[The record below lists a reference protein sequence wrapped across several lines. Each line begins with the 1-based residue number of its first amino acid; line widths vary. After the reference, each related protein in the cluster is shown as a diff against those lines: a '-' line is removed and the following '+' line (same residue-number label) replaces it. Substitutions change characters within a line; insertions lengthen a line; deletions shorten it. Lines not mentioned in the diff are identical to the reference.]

1 MFQREGN
8 PTVALPKSL
17 NDDVG
22 PREREE
28 GEQDFRADRVEEFS
42 EKSFSISA
50 WVSRNVDE
58 RVDLR
63 RSDGQIGYRC
73 TCKKFVSSGEVCR
86 HVWAT
91 LLTADVI
98 GALESWNL
106 EEGDHLL
113 ADEPDAD
120 NEDFGEEESGGPIN
134 ERRIVTQS
142 KPLKRQA
149 DWKSHLATLRQ
160 TMLQSGARTVPAP
173 VSDLQIVYLIDA
185 QATLEGNGIAL
196 DLCTRERKKDGQ
208 WGKERTANISPDTVA
223 RLADPSDREILSRLH
238 GAKAGYL
245 GYYSSTGDT
254 RFYLRQAQEAQIL
267 MSACQTGRCFL
278 HLEPEGATL
287 PMQWDDGSPWE
298 FHLSVQLDQESG
310 RYMVRGELRREG
322 QSLSLDDAPLLTHG
336 GFVFTRTHIAR
347 FDDHDAFQWIIF
359 LRRHK
364 SLQVPAAQADDLLK
378 TLTDLPQLPPLE
390 LPEEL
395 RPEEISPQ
403 PRLRLRI
410 EQPRRNGDGAERLV
424 GHVSFDYAGTL
435 IPMNDPGSGVYQSEP
450 RRLLRRDPAAEA
462 SALSLLLSVGFK
474 LSPGASAQE
483 PQELALPPRLLPQAV
498 RRLTEMHWHVEAE
511 GKLYRQSGKVKI
523 EVSSGIDWFEL
534 HGEADFGGQTVK
546 LPKLLAAL
554 RKGEKTVLL
563 GDGSLGVLPEQW
575 LKQYGALASMG
586 TDEGD
591 HLKFSRTQIGLL
603 DALLASQPEA
613 SCDELFQQAR
623 QQLLTFSGVEPGDAP
638 AGFVGTLRPYQRDG
652 LGWMRFLRDFRFG
665 GCLADD
671 MGLGKTVQVLALLED
686 RRDLRPAEVSSNGHG
701 PQESL
706 SLVVAPRSLIF
717 NWMEEAARFSP
728 NLRVLDHTGVLRG
741 KSPEAFAG
749 CDLVLTT
756 YGTLR
761 NDIEMMRAVRFDY
774 VILDEA
780 QAIKN
785 SATGSAKAVRL
796 LQGDHRLA
804 LSGTP
809 VQNHLGEL
817 WSLFEFL
824 NPGMLGSARAFEA
837 AGAGARVVEQE
848 TRQVLAR
855 ALRPFIL
862 RRTKGQVARDLP
874 ARIEQTIHCELGAAQ
889 RKLYDE
895 LRDHYRQSLMTRIE
909 KEGMNKAKIQI
920 LEALL
925 RLRQAACHP
934 GLIDKSHRNLGSAKL
949 DALLPQLAEVVDGNH
964 KALVFSQFTSL
975 LSIVRER
982 LDKEKIVYEYLD
994 GRTRDRAERVRRFQT
1009 DDNCKLFLIS
1019 LKAGGLGLNL
1029 TAAEYVFLLD
1039 PWWNPAVEAQAI
1051 DRAHRIGQSRQVFA
1065 YRLIA
1070 KDTVE
1075 EKVVQLQATKRE
1087 LADAILN
1094 ADNSIISTI
1103 GKEEL
1108 QLLLS

>member
-1 MFQREGN
+1 
-8 PTVALPKSL
+8 VALPKSFIQT
-17 NDDVG
+17 V
-22 PREREE
+22 RERDRLG
-28 GEQDFRADRVEEFS
+28 GERDLHSDFVAD
-42 EKSFSISA
+42 
-50 WVSRNVDE
+50 VDE
-58 RVDLR
+58 QPQGTIIGSVISPEEDSEVHLR
-63 RSDGQIGYRC
+63 RHDNTVSYQC
-73 TCKKFVSSGEVCR
+73 TCDAFRSSGRVCR

-91 LLTADVI
+91 LLSADQI
-98 GALESWNL
+98 GYLDSWDL
-106 EEGDHLL
+106 EEGDSL
-113 ADEPDAD
+113 APEDSEDDAL
-120 NEDFGEEESGGPIN
+120 EEERGGPIN
-134 ERRIVTQS
+134 ERRIVTES

-149 DWKSHLATLRQ
+149 DWKSHLANLQ
-160 TMLQSGARTVPAP
+160 QAMLQSGARTVPPP
-173 VSDLQIVYLIDA
+173 VADLQILYMVDA
-185 QATLEGNGIAL
+185 VATLEGNGIAL
-196 DLCTRERKKDGQ
+196 DLFTREKKKDGQ
-208 WGKERTANISPDTVA
+208 WGKERVANISPETVA
-223 RLADPSDREILSRLH
+223 RLTDASDREILSHLH
-238 GAKAGYL
+238 GARAGYF
-245 GYYSSTGDT
+245 GYYASTGVT
-254 RFYLRQAQEAQIL
+254 RFYLREAQESQIL
-267 MSACQTGRCFL
+267 MAACQTERCFL
-278 HLEPEGATL
+278 RTDPNADVPPL
-287 PMQWDDGSPWE
+287 PMQWDDGPPWE
-298 FHLSVQLDQESG
+298 FQLNVQLDQETG
-310 RYMVRGELRREG
+310 RYIVRGEVRREG
-322 QSLSLDDAPLLTHG
+322 LSMSLDDVQLMTHSG
-336 GFVFTRTHIAR
+336 LIFTRTHIAR
-347 FDDHDAFQWIIF
+347 FNDHDAFQWIIF

-364 SLQVPAAQADDLLK
+364 SLQVPAAHADELLK
-378 TLTDLPQLPPLE
+378 RLTDLPQLPPLE

-395 RPEEISPQ
+395 RPEEVSPK
-403 PRLRLRI
+403 PRMRLRI
-410 EQPRRNGDGAERLV
+410 EQPRRTAYGSDRLI
-424 GHVSFDYAGTL
+424 GHLSFDYDGAM
-435 IPMNDPGSGVYQSEP
+435 IPMNDPGSGIYQSEP
-450 RRLLRRDPAAEA
+450 RRLLRRDAQAETAAV
-462 SALSLLLSVGFK
+462 SLLLSLGFK
-474 LSPGASAQE
+474 LSYSSAAE
-483 PQELALPPRLLPQAV
+483 ETQELVLPPRLLPPLV
-498 RRLTEMHWHVEAE
+498 RRLTELEWHVEAD

-554 RKGEKTVLL
+554 RKGEKTVVL

-575 LKQYGALASMG
+575 LKQYGALAGMG

-603 DALLASQPEA
+603 DALLAAQPEA
-613 SCDELFQQAR
+613 SCDEVFQQAR
-623 QQLLTFSGVEPGDAP
+623 KKVLEFSGVEPGDAP
-638 AGFVGTLRPYQRDG
+638 PGFIGTLRPYQRDG

-686 RRDLRPAEVSSNGHG
+686 RRDLRPAEASTNGHG
-701 PQESL
+701 TKKGL
-706 SLVVAPRSLIF
+706 SLVVVPRSLIF
-717 NWMEEAARFSP
+717 NWMEEAARFAP
-728 NLRVLDHTGVLRG
+728 DLRVLDHTGVLRG

-749 CDLVLTT
+749 YDLVLTT

-761 NDIEMMRAVRFDY
+761 NDIEMMRNIHFDY

-824 NPGMLGSARAFEA
+824 NPGMLGSARAFES

-848 TRQVLAR
+848 TREVLAR

-862 RRTKGQVARDLP
+862 RRTKAQVASDLP
-874 ARIEQTIHCELGAAQ
+874 ARIEQTIHCELGPAQ

-895 LRDHYRQSLMTRIE
+895 LRDHYRQALMTRIE

-934 GLIDKSHRNLGSAKL
+934 GLIDKKNRHLDSAKL

-994 GRTRDRAERVRRFQT
+994 GRTRDRAERVKRFQT